1 MKIAIDAMGGDD
13 APQEI
18 VKGAIKASRDTSAE
32 LILVGQ
38 KEAIRTELNNYNY
51 DQQQIRVEPASQVI
65 TMNESPTR
73 ALRKK
78 KDSSIVIGS
87 NLVADNEVDA
97 FVSAGSTGAVMAA
110 ATFNIGRIK
119 GVKRP
124 AIGTVFPALEGQT
137 LLLDA
142 GANVDSKAQNLEQ
155 QALMGHVYM
164 KEIFA
169 IDNPSVGLLSIG
181 EEKKKGNKLTK
192 KTYELLEE
200 QNDLNFVGN
209 AEGRDI
215 FTGEFDIIVCDGFV
229 GNVVLKTVEGLV
241 KTIFKLLQSEVEKSW
256 LAKIGGLFL
265 KPVLKRLKQKL
276 DYTEYGGAPLLGID
290 GVTIIS
296 HGSSN
301 AKAIANAIKNAE
313 EAAEANLP
321 ELIKADIDER
331 TD

>member
-1 MKIAIDAMGGDD
+1 MKIAIDAMGGDH
-13 APQEI
+13 APQEV
-18 VKGAIKASRDTSAE
+18 VKGVIQVSKEIDAE
-32 LILVGQ
+32 LILVGKLDRI
-38 KEAIRTELNNYNY
+38 KEELSSYNY
-51 DQQQIRVEPASQVI
+51 DSDKITIQAASQVI
-65 TMNESPTR
+65 TMNEAPAR
-73 ALRKK
+73 ALRRK
-78 KDSSIVIGS
+78 KDSSIVVGS
-87 NLVADNEVDA
+87 NLVANNEADA

-110 ATFNIGRIK
+110 GTFKIGRIK

-124 AIGTVFPALEGQT
+124 AIGTVFPALQGQT

-142 GANVDSKAQNLEQ
+142 GANVDSKAVNLVQ

-164 KEIFA
+164 KEVFA
-169 IDNPSVGLLSIG
+169 IDNPKIGLLSIG

-192 KTYELLEE
+192 QTYDLLAEE
-200 QNDLNFVGN
+200 KRINFSGN
-209 AEGRDI
+209 VEGRDI
-215 FTGEFDIIVCDGFV
+215 FTGEFDVIVCDGFV

-241 KTIFKLLQSEVEKSW
+241 KTIFKLVRNEVEDSF

-265 KPVLKRLKQKL
+265 KPVLSKVKQKL

-313 EAAEANLP
+313 EAVKANLP

>member
-18 VKGAIKASRDTSAE
+18 VKGTVEASQNTYAE
-32 LILVGQ
+32 LVLVGQ
-38 KEAIRTELNNYNY
+38 EKAIADELAHYEYN
-51 DQQQIRVEPASQVI
+51 QQQIRIEPASQVI
-65 TMNESPTR
+65 TMDESPTR
-73 ALRKK
+73 ALRQK

-87 NLVADNEVDA
+87 NLVADNQADA

-124 AIGTVFPALEGQT
+124 AIGTVFPALKGQT

-142 GANVDSKAQNLEQ
+142 GANVDSKAINLEQ
-155 QALMGHVYM
+155 QALMGQVYM

-169 IDNPSVGLLSIG
+169 ISNPSIGLLSIG

-192 KTYELLEE
+192 ATYELLEDRK
-200 QNDLNFVGN
+200 NLNFVGN
-209 AEGRDI
+209 VEGRDI
-215 FTGEFDIIVCDGFV
+215 FTGEFDVVVCDGFV

-241 KTIFKLLQSEVEKSW
+241 KTIFKLLKNEVQKSW

-265 KPVLKRLKQKL
+265 KPVLKRLQQKL

-301 AKAIANAIKNAE
+301 AKAIANAINNAE
-313 EAAEANLP
+313 EAAAANLP
-321 ELIKADIDER
+321 ELIKADIDEG